1 MAEKK
6 SGKARRR
13 PAVQVEL
20 PLPGP
25 MGSPVES
32 LSSDDPPPQ
41 LRPWQQPVAVATIAL
56 LGAIGLA
63 LAVAGQISAYR
74 DREKAARLENRVRQ
88 MALRAPT
95 QERALR
101 VTPNPR
107 SWSATPDATIRWPEP
122 PELLE
127 LYIPVGYTDYPS
139 FAVTIDKVDQ
149 GRVLNLYR
157 VMRDSNRELRFAL
170 NTSAFGPG
178 EYRMKLQGYN
188 WRGDRSDVG
197 WIRLIVQAPK

>member
-1 MAEKK
+1 MAGKK
-6 SGKARRR
+6 AGKARRR

-25 MGSPVES
+25 MGAPVDHSPQ
-32 LSSDDPPPQ
+32 DDPSPE

-63 LAVAGQISAYR
+63 LGVAGQITAYR
-74 DREKAARLENRVRQ
+74 DREKAVRLEQQARLLT
-88 MALRAPT
+88 LRAPS

-101 VTPNPR
+101 VNPNPR
-107 SWSATPDATIRWPEP
+107 SWSASPDATVRWPDP

-127 LYIPVGYTDYPS
+127 LYSPVGYTDYPS

-188 WRGDRSDVG
+188 WRGDRTDAG
-197 WIRLIVQAPK
+197 WIRLVVQSPK